1 VIRGNGI
8 FDLLCAVSILCINAA
23 WNPLSHIH
31 SSLFTEMTPQN
42 KRMLGY
48 WMCTYGLIRLY
59 SDNWM
64 LVSSSYAIEF
74 TAFLHEWQ
82 LKSLTKL
89 WYKNAFVV
97 LGSLLLGLLCCS
109 IFFEEDVVRK
119 HLPF

>member
-1 VIRGNGI
+1 
-8 FDLLCAVSILCINAA
+8 
-23 WNPLSHIH
+23 
-31 SSLFTEMTPQN
+31 MTPQN

-48 WMCTYGLIRLY
+48 WICTYGLIRLY

-82 LKSLTKL
+82 LKSLAKF

-119 HLPF
+119 RLPF